1 MPDDQSEKVV
11 RLLEEIRDLTQ
22 QRNEKLDKMLE
33 AQAQRYQDALQRQE
47 QAHARAVAVRRRFL
61 MVLIPMLVLSLGWFT
76 YVFWMGPRSDRELIE
91 KELEH
96 ERMMQSNYV
105 AQPH

>member
-1 MPDDQSEKVV
+1 MPDEQSERIV

-22 QRNEKLDKMLE
+22 HRNEKLDKMLE
-33 AQAQRYQDALQRQE
+33 TQSQRYQEAVQRQE
-47 QAHARAVAVRRRFL
+47 QAQARAAAVRRRFL
-61 MVLIPMLVLSLGWFT
+61 MILVPLLVLSLGWFT

-91 KELEH
+91 KEMQH

>member
-1 MPDDQSEKVV
+1 MPDEQSEKVV

-22 QRNEKLDKMLE
+22 QRNERLDKMLE

-47 QAHARAVAVRRRFL
+47 QALARAVAVRRRFL
-61 MVLIPMLVLSLGWFT
+61 MVLIPLLVISLGWFT
-76 YVFWMGPRSDRELIE
+76 YVFWMGPRSDRELIG
-91 KELEH
+91 KEMEH
-96 ERMMQSNYV
+96 ERMMQSNYM